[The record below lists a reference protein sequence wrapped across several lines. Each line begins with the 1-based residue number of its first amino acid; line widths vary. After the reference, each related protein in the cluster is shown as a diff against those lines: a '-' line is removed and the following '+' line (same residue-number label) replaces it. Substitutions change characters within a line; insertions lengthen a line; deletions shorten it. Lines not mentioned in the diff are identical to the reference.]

1 MSKGE
6 MKRFKIILVFKD
18 GSNCQALRLAEN
30 EKKALQEFMNV
41 PEVREHNI
49 AHTLVDVKIEELGE
63 LPIPPENRFWLER
76 RDDGVYVI
84 IDEKRKRALTF
95 EFGHYRETV
104 KYTDFMGEKPPMAV
118 INTDFLMEAD
128 IWLKK
133 YHPSLIG

>member
-1 MSKGE
+1 

-18 GSNCQALRLAEN
+18 GSNCQAVRLAAN
-30 EKKALQEFMNV
+30 EKLALQEFMQV

-49 AHTLVDVKIEELGE
+49 AHTLVDIKIEELDE
-63 LPIPPENRFWLER
+63 LPIPPEDRFWLER

-84 IDEKRKRALTF
+84 IDEQRKRALTF
-95 EFGHYRETV
+95 EFGRYRETV
-104 KYTDFMGEKPPMAV
+104 KYTDFKGEKPPMAV
-118 INTDFLMEAD
+118 MNTDFLMEVD

>member
-1 MSKGE
+1 

-30 EKKALQEFMNV
+30 EKLALQEFMQV

-49 AHTLVDVKIEELGE
+49 AHTLVDIKIEELDE
-63 LPIPPENRFWLER
+63 LPIPPEDRFWLER

-84 IDEKRKRALTF
+84 IDEQRNRALTF
-95 EFGHYRETV
+95 EFGRYRETV
-104 KYTDFMGEKPPMAV
+104 KYTDFKGEKPPMTV
-118 INTDFLMEAD
+118 MNTDFLMEAD

-133 YHPSLIG
+133 YHPSLIE